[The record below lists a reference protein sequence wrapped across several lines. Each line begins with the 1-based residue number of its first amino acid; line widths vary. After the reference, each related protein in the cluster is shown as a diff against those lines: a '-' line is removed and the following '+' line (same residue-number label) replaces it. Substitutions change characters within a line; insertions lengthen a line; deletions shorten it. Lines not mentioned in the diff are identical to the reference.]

1 MHCEPSQSQ
10 EMCLSDLIKLIYKK
24 KSNNQEQ

>member
-1 MHCEPSQSQ
+1 MHCEPWQSQ

-24 KSNNQEQ
+24 RNNQEQ